1 MFAAATERKLGNVSG
16 KFEFGAVQESA
27 TEAFPST
34 PDTFVT
40 TSAAC
45 AVEAEIPK
53 ASVDKSNANAETRAS
68 WRARKSHEMYSR
80 IGFRTRYKLG
90 R

>member
-1 MFAAATERKLGNVSG
+1 VNG

-27 TEAFPST
+27 TDAFPAT
-34 PDTFVT
+34 PETFVT

-45 AVEAEIPK
+45 AVEAEIPR
-53 ASVDKSNANAETRAS
+53 ASVDNNNANEERRAS
-68 WRARKSHEMYSR
+68 WRARKSHERYFR